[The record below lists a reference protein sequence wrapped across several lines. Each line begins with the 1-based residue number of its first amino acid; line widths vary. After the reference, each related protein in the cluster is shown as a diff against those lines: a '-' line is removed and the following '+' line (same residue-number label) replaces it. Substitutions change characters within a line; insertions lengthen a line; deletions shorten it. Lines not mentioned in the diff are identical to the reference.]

1 MDRALVYP
9 KEKKCVGGNIVNHV
23 INIPFEDV
31 PRELIEQLHDCY
43 FSYSDYLSLCRVFN
57 ILPTY
62 WNFAVVENKRII
74 AFVWGLVEPIERFA
88 HILRISVLPEVRGG
102 NDKVLRYIGDV
113 LKEAC
118 REMGCTYAFF
128 LTDKEH
134 VFMNKEQSQERLKMS
149 VLNVVEVNLNEN
161 LH

>member
-1 MDRALVYP
+1 MDRTLVHSKN
-9 KEKKCVGGNIVNHV
+9 KEQVANDGMNHT

-43 FSYSDYLSLCRVFN
+43 FSYSDYLSLCQVFN
-57 ILPTY
+57 VLPTY
-62 WNFAVVENKRII
+62 WNFAIIEDKRII

-88 HILRISVLPEVRGG
+88 HILRISVLPEVRGD
-102 NDKVLRYIGDV
+102 NDRVLRYIGDV

-149 VLNVVEVNLNEN
+149 VLNVVEVNINEN